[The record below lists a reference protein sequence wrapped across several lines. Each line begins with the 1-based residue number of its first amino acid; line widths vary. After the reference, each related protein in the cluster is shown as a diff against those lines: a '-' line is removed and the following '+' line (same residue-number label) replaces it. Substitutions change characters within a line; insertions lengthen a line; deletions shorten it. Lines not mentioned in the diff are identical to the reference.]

1 MGILISV
8 VVCTYNR
15 AQLLET
21 ALKSLHEQALDPA
34 LYEIVVVDNN
44 SSDNTRAVAE
54 SFSRRM
60 LNCRCCFE
68 ATQGLSHARN
78 RGWEEARGEYV
89 AYVDDDCILPKQ
101 WLVTADAIIDRYSPG
116 VFGGPYYAFYNTPRP
131 VWWKDGYR
139 SHEHAE
145 KARALTAGEYLSG
158 GNVFF
163 RRTLLEALGG
173 FDPGLG
179 MSGGKVAYGEETAL
193 LRRLRAITPDQL
205 IYYDPSLYVYHLV
218 PAEKMT
224 MRWIVRQRFA
234 AGRYAY
240 LAFQGQDGTGGR
252 LLRVSMRTVLTLFA
266 LTLDLGWGL
275 LRRNRS
281 QYPYVQ
287 NYLYEQAFNHLQTL
301 GMLCEQHRQLVQHKG
316 VQRRSMRAT

>member
-21 ALKSLHEQALDPA
+21 VLKSLHEQALDPA
-34 LYEIVVVDNN
+34 LYEIIVVDNN
-44 SSDNTRAVAE
+44 SSDHTRAVVE
-54 SFSRRM
+54 SFSRRL
-60 LNCRCCFE
+60 LNCRYCFE
-68 ATQGLSHARN
+68 GTQGLSHARN
-78 RGWEEARGEYV
+78 RGWREGRGVYI
-89 AYVDDDCILPKQ
+89 AYTDDDCKPPPH
-101 WLVTADAIIDRYSPG
+101 WLVTARAIIDRYSPG
-116 VFGGPYYAFYNTPRP
+116 VFGGPYYAYYNTSRP

-145 KARALTAGEYLSG
+145 KARALTANEYLSG

-163 RRTLLEALGG
+163 RRTLIETLGG

-179 MSGGKVAYGEETAL
+179 MSGAKVAYGEETAL
-193 LRRLRAITPDQL
+193 LRRLRAISPDEL

-224 MRWIVRQRFA
+224 MRWIARQRFA

-240 LAFQGQDGTGGR
+240 LAFQGQDGPGAR
-252 LLRVSMRTVLTLFA
+252 LLRVSMQTA
-266 LTLDLGWGL
+266 LTLVALIFDLGWGL
-275 LRRNRS
+275 LRRNRL

-287 NYLYEQAFNHLQTL
+287 NYLYEAAFNHLQTL
-301 GMLCEQHRQLVQHKG
+301 GMLCEQHRRIMQQRQ
-316 VQRRSMRAT
+316 VQRREMRVT